1 MILKLG
7 NLLIE
12 KELIMTE
19 NINRQPFQD
28 EVSEYTV
35 SDKVLAKITK
45 KVVDKVDG
53 VLDLQGGIL
62 NSITSSFSSDE
73 TSTSGISI
81 NQEEST
87 CLVEASLILEYG
99 KKAALVFNEID
110 KLVKSE
116 IYELTG
122 VKVQAVKINI
132 VDVLT
137 KEEFDKKN
145 REEEIRDNI

>member
-1 MILKLG
+1 
-7 NLLIE
+7 
-12 KELIMTE
+12 MTE
-19 NINRQPFQD
+19 NINRVPFQD

-62 NSITSSFSSDE
+62 NSITSTFSNE
-73 TSTSGISI
+73 ENPTSGISI
-81 NQEEST
+81 DQEEST
-87 CLVEASLILEYG
+87 CVVEASLILEYG
-99 KKAALVFNEID
+99 KKAAQVFNEID
-110 KLVKSE
+110 KLVKNE
-116 IYELTG
+116 VFELTG

-137 KEEFDKKN
+137 KEEYAKKN
-145 REEEIRDNI
+145 REEEKRDNL

>member
-1 MILKLG
+1 
-7 NLLIE
+7 
-12 KELIMTE
+12 MTE
-19 NINRQPFQD
+19 NINRVPFQD

-62 NSITSSFSSDE
+62 NSITSTFSNE
-73 TSTSGISI
+73 ENPTSGISI
-81 NQEEST
+81 DQEEST
-87 CLVEASLILEYG
+87 CVVEASLILEYG
-99 KKAALVFNEID
+99 KKAAQVFNEID
-110 KLVKSE
+110 KLVKNE
-116 IYELTG
+116 VFELTG

-137 KEEFDKKN
+137 KEEYAKKN
-145 REEEIRDNI
+145 REEEKKDNL

>member
-1 MILKLG
+1 
-7 NLLIE
+7 
-12 KELIMTE
+12 MTE

-87 CLVEASLILEYG
+87 CLVETSLILEYG
-99 KKAALVFNEID
+99 KKAAQVFNEID

>member
-1 MILKLG
+1 
-7 NLLIE
+7 
-12 KELIMTE
+12 MTE
-19 NINRQPFQD
+19 NINREPFKD

-62 NSITSSFSSDE
+62 NSITSTFSNDE
-73 TSTSGISI
+73 NSTSGISI

-87 CLVEASLILEYG
+87 CLVETSLILEYG
-99 KKAALVFNEID
+99 KKASQVFNEID

-116 IYELTG
+116 VYELTG
-122 VKVQAVKINI
+122 VKVKAVKVNI

-137 KEEFDKKN
+137 KEEYAKKN
-145 REEEIRDNI
+145 NEEEKRNNI

>member
-1 MILKLG
+1 
-7 NLLIE
+7 
-12 KELIMTE
+12 MTE

-62 NSITSSFSSDE
+62 NAITSTFSNE
-73 TSTSGISI
+73 EPSTSGISI
-81 NQEEST
+81 SQEEST

-99 KKAALVFNEID
+99 KKAAQVFNEID

-116 IYELTG
+116 VYELTG

-137 KEEFDKKN
+137 KEEFAKKN

>member
-1 MILKLG
+1 
-7 NLLIE
+7 
-12 KELIMTE
+12 MTE

-62 NSITSSFSSDE
+62 NSITSTFSNEE

-81 NQEEST
+81 SQEEST

-99 KKAALVFNEID
+99 KKAAQVFNEID

-116 IYELTG
+116 VYELTG

-137 KEEFDKKN
+137 KEEFAKKN